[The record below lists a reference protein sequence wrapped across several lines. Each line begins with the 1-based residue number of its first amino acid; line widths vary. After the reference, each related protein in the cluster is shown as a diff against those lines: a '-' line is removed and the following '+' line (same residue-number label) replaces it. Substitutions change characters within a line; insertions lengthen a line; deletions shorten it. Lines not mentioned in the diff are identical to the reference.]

1 MHAVAQA
8 ALEIL
13 IGLVLLG
20 AGALLAMW
28 RSRTQR
34 AKVAEAAT
42 EAALLQ
48 REETFD
54 QIETLFRG
62 HGANELTGDEAEPG
76 LVTQIQILRKRQE
89 EIALVAA
96 KSASDAEAIRL
107 ELTRNGGKS
116 TKDAAYQAAR
126 SAEAAAAAAE
136 LAARSA
142 GRTESLMK
150 RHMENGLEI
159 MEVGQH
165 NDGVILRAVESL
177 GGEVEDYRPFPPV
190 DIGD

>member
-1 MHAVAQA
+1 
-8 ALEIL
+8 
-13 IGLVLLG
+13 
-20 AGALLAMW
+20 
-28 RSRTQR
+28 
-34 AKVAEAAT
+34 
-42 EAALLQ
+42 
-48 REETFD
+48 
-54 QIETLFRG
+54 
-62 HGANELTGDEAEPG
+62 
-76 LVTQIQILRKRQE
+76 VTQIQTLRKRQE
-89 EIALVAA
+89 EIALVAQ
-96 KSASDAEAIRL
+96 KSAADAEAIRL

-165 NDGVILRAVESL
+165 NDGAILRAVESL
-177 GGEVEDYRPFPPV
+177 GGTVEDYRPFPPV